1 MCQAVGEEFFL
12 GRRWL
17 WMMVWRWAA
26 NSDLAPSEALG
37 QMWSVIWT
45 VEGMLSARRV
55 AHQITS
61 PQDVHQDFS
70 AYSAGYQTCLAY
82 LCEHVMLDFLWRLTQ
97 WGGGIY
103 SNIDTTHRLMTL
115 LTQFA
120 AERWPRGVDH
130 TEVTINRADCF
141 SFPLLPSRGT
151 HKCLR
156 FSFSTC

>member
-1 MCQAVGEEFFL
+1 MRSSFSDVDDCEWWSGGEQPTATRRPVRHWAKCEVWYGLLRACWVHGVWHTRLQAPRMCARIFQ
-12 GRRWL
+12 R
-17 WMMVWRWAA
+17 
-26 NSDLAPSEALG
+26 
-37 QMWSVIWT
+37 T
-45 VEGMLSARRV
+45 VL
-55 AHQITS
+55 
-61 PQDVHQDFS
+61 
-70 AYSAGYQTCLAY
+70 GYQTCLAY